1 MVGHVQELCALL
13 GEALSIL
20 SERFPRFL
28 LALAEVPRIA
38 RVDLSPLEISF
49 EQLDKV
55 GPVVDLVGRELF
67 EPSSSGVGEE
77 ERELSD
83 DGSIVSS
90 GASQLA
96 CQPEVCQPQFWLGF
110 AVVLGN
116 AGRRLEWAWQW
127 HAVDCPAKDSR
138 AQRLGSHS
146 VLVTVVTS
154 ATVGTVSLLL
164 SVTVSTASMLINV
177 MSSVTRSS
185 IVDEALLNGH
195 RLLASRWWLLMN

>member
-146 VLVTVVTS
+146 VLVTVIMSAVVGAVTPF
-154 ATVGTVSLLL
+154 L
-164 SVTVSTASMLINV
+164 SVTVFTASMLVNIKA
-177 MSSVTRSS
+177 SVACSS
-185 IVDEALLNGH
+185 IVDEVFLNGH
-195 RLLASRWWLLMN
+195 RLLASRWWLLVD